1 MTSCS
6 HKTLM
11 LLPER
16 KNVLR
21 CQHCHLTIKA
31 DELGQ
36 GHCPECFEM
45 NGRRRFDFEEM
56 AEGERGRTRYRCEEC
71 GAIIESS

>member
-6 HKTLM
+6 HKQLM

-16 KNVLR
+16 KSVLR

-31 DELGQ
+31 EELGK
-36 GHCPECFEM
+36 GHCPECFEIT
-45 NGRRRFDFEEM
+45 GSKRFDFEEM
-56 AEGERGRTRYRCEEC
+56 AEEERGITRYRCEEC
-71 GAIIESS
+71 GVIIESD